1 MSSSSFGRTI
11 KRKRDPSFIS
21 DSQRPHK
28 KIRINGSSLHET
40 KSHLHNSIS
49 NHLSHS
55 FTSTKT
61 ERYEDATTNKRVNQ
75 SKSFRKK
82 QEQPPKTFDKS
93 KFKIR
98 LSSKNLKRY
107 DKKGISKSKSIKQS
121 ARIIVQK
128 ALGNKV
134 SLPSHTYYLKFQR
147 EKTISEG
154 CLNYPFQKLVTDV
167 KNLNLP
173 SATWK
178 IKVIIKQNKISAIT
192 FTNKQELERSVT
204 FSSEIAAYK
213 LRIDNKLA
221 CLLGSPETI
230 DTPMD
235 IEILLDIVE
244 TLDSSSPVIFYR

>member
-1 MSSSSFGRTI
+1 M
-11 KRKRDPSFIS
+11 
-21 DSQRPHK
+21 
-28 KIRINGSSLHET
+28 RINGSSLYET
-40 KSHLHNSIS
+40 KPHLHNSIS
-49 NHLSHS
+49 NHLSCS
-55 FTSTKT
+55 FASTKT
-61 ERYEDATTNKRVNQ
+61 ERHKDASANRRVNQ
-75 SKSFRKK
+75 SKSFGKK

-98 LSSKNLKRY
+98 LGPKNKKRC
-107 DKKGISKSKSIKQS
+107 DKKGTSKSITQS
-121 ARIIVQK
+121 ARILVQK
-128 ALGNKV
+128 ALENKI
-134 SLPSHTYYLKFQR
+134 SFASHTYYLKFQR
-147 EKTISEG
+147 DKTISEG
-154 CLNYPFQKLVTDV
+154 RLNYPFQKLVTDV

-213 LRIDNKLA
+213 LKIDNKLA

-244 TLDSSSPVIFYR
+244 SLDSSSPVIFYR